1 MSIFAIPKKTE
12 MHKKGLTIC
21 RYIFVS
27 LLLVILVNVPNLGA
41 VSRPGNKSE
50 FIIPALPVNT
60 VINKVNSVMEP
71 AMAAVYEAM
80 GLSAA
85 GLNRQVFEFA
95 MIGFKKILEAGRID
109 NDRIISI
116 IDFSKPSSEKRLFVI
131 DLKSQ
136 KLLFKTYVAHGMNSG
151 RELARYFSNTPESN
165 KSSLGFYT
173 TSDTYI
179 GKHGYS
185 LHLHGLEKGFNDKAF
200 ERDIV
205 MHAADY
211 VNETVIRNTGYA
223 GRSWGCPAVPEKLSK
238 SIIDQIKHG
247 TCLFIYAPD
256 RNYIRKSHLI
266 KPIAVDIAN
275 S

>member
-1 MSIFAIPKKTE
+1 M
-12 MHKKGLTIC
+12 
-21 RYIFVS
+21 
-27 LLLVILVNVPNLGA
+27 
-41 VSRPGNKSE
+41 
-50 FIIPALPVNT
+50 
-60 VINKVNSVMEP
+60 
-71 AMAAVYEAM
+71 
-80 GLSAA
+80 
-85 GLNRQVFEFA
+85 
-95 MIGFKKILEAGRID
+95 
-109 NDRIISI
+109 
-116 IDFSKPSSEKRLFVI
+116 FVI

-151 RELARYFSNTPESN
+151 KEMARFFSNTPESN

-173 TSDTYI
+173 TSDTYM

-185 LHLHGLEKGFNDKAF
+185 LHLNGLEKGFNDKAF

-211 VNETVIRNTGYA
+211 VNESVIRSTGYA

-238 SIIDQIKHG
+238 PIIDQIKNG

-256 RNYIRKSHLI
+256 RNYMHRSQLI
-266 KPIAVDIAN
+266 KAMPLDIAN

>member
-1 MSIFAIPKKTE
+1 MLI
-12 MHKKGLTIC
+12 
-21 RYIFVS
+21 
-27 LLLVILVNVPNLGA
+27 VPNLEA
-41 VSRPGNKSE
+41 ISRQGNKSE
-50 FIIPALPVNT
+50 FLIPASPIRE
-60 VINKVNSVMEP
+60 VITKPFASVMEP
-71 AMAAVYEAM
+71 AMAAVYETM
-80 GLSAA
+80 GLGAA
-85 GLNRQVFEFA
+85 GLNRQVFELA
-95 MIGFKKILEAGRID
+95 MIGFKKILESGRIE

-116 IDFSKPSSEKRLFVI
+116 IDFSKPSSQKRLFVI

-151 RELARYFSNTPESN
+151 KEMARFFSNTPESN

-173 TSDTYI
+173 TTDTYI

-185 LHLHGLEKGFNDKAF
+185 LRLNGLEKGFNDKAYD
-200 ERDIV
+200 RDIV

-211 VNETVIRNTGYA
+211 VNEAVIRSTGYA

-238 SIIDQIKHG
+238 PIIDQIKNG

-256 RNYIRKSHLI
+256 RNYIRRSQLI
-266 KPIAVDIAN
+266 KPVAVDIAN

>member
-1 MSIFAIPKKTE
+1 
-12 MHKKGLTIC
+12 MHKKSLTIC

-27 LLLVILVNVPNLGA
+27 LLLVFIVPNLGA
-41 VSRPGNKSE
+41 ISRQGNKSE
-50 FIIPALPVNT
+50 FLNPSSPIH
-60 VINKVNSVMEP
+60 VIAKPIASVMEP
-71 AMAAVYEAM
+71 AMAAVYETM

-85 GLNRQVFEFA
+85 GLSRQVFEFA
-95 MIGFKKILEAGRID
+95 MMGFKKILESGKID

-116 IDFSKPSSEKRLFVI
+116 IDFSKPSSQKRLFII
-131 DLKSQ
+131 DLKEQ

-151 RELARYFSNTPESN
+151 KEMATYFSNTPESN

-173 TSDTYI
+173 TADTYI

-185 LHLHGLEKGFNDKAF
+185 LHLNGLEKGFNDKAY

-205 MHAADY
+205 IHAADY
-211 VNETVIRNTGYA
+211 VSEAVIRSAGYA
-223 GRSWGCPAVPEKLSK
+223 GRSWGCPAVPQKLSK
-238 SIIDQIKHG
+238 PIIDQIKNG

-256 RNYIRKSHLI
+256 RNYIYRSELI
-266 KPIAVDIAN
+266 KPVPMDIAN

>member
-1 MSIFAIPKKTE
+1 
-12 MHKKGLTIC
+12 MHRKSLKIC

-27 LLLVILVNVPNLGA
+27 LLLVLIVPNLEA
-41 VSRPGNKSE
+41 ISRQGNKSE
-50 FIIPALPVNT
+50 FLIPASPIRE
-60 VINKVNSVMEP
+60 VIAKPLASVMEP
-71 AMAAVYEAM
+71 AMAAVYETM
-80 GLSAA
+80 GLGAA

-95 MIGFKKILEAGRID
+95 MIGFKKILESGRID

-116 IDFSKPSSEKRLFVI
+116 IDFSKPSSQKRLFVI

-151 RELARYFSNTPESN
+151 KEMARFFSNTPESN

-173 TSDTYI
+173 TTDTYI

-185 LHLHGLEKGFNDKAF
+185 LRLNGLEKGFNDKAYD
-200 ERDIV
+200 RDIV

-211 VNETVIRNTGYA
+211 VSEAVIRSTGYA

-238 SIIDQIKHG
+238 SIIDQIKNG

-256 RNYIRKSHLI
+256 RNYIRRSQLI
-266 KPIAVDIAN
+266 KPVAVDIAN